1 MTLADAR
8 PRVLIVED
16 DPALA
21 TVIQL
26 MLAQAGFQGEVVTG
40 GQLALDRLDE
50 QSGQALAAAVL
61 LDLALPD
68 MDGLAVLQRLRASP
82 RTRELPVIVLTA
94 RPDARARRDSLG
106 AGATAHLTKPVRPA
120 LLAETLRLAVERL
133 AVG

>member
-1 MTLADAR
+1 MTSASAR
-8 PRVLIVED
+8 PCVLIVDD

-21 TVIQL
+21 TVLEL
-26 MLAQAGFQGEVVTG
+26 MLAQAGYQGEVIAG
-40 GQLALDRLDE
+40 GR
-50 QSGQALAAAVL
+50 QALARLAGTLPAAVL

-68 MDGLAVLQRLRASP
+68 LDGLTVLRRLRAEP

-94 RPDARARRDSLG
+94 RPDTRARRDSLS

-133 AVG
+133 GVG